1 MDFGITIVIRET
13 FNFVMVHLKKKF
25 NNVALKF
32 FFFFLIYLRCSRIK
46 IPTCFLFGKLGEKGE
61 AEDAQE
67 LKYLQNT
74 MAFEDTVPT
83 EYAFETQIVNL
94 AGETQE
100 LNIGDETQVLD
111 DPDWIYNMDT
121 QLLDD
126 FDNEVAIDSDSE
138 GEGTDR
144 TEVLDDI
151 DEQSDDGSVRSG
163 SGRLVDEE
171 KVQDTSLHEHDK
183 KGVMEQSDPL
193 ADKKQNPGDSLVYL
207 TIMKILF
214 KSNF

>member
-1 MDFGITIVIRET
+1 MFMDFGITIVIRET
-13 FNFVMVHLKKKF
+13 LNFVMVQLKKKF
-25 NNVALKF
+25 NNVVIN
-32 FFFFLIYLRCSRIK
+32 FFLIYLICSRIK

-61 AEDAQE
+61 AEDAEE

-83 EYAFETQIVNL
+83 EYAFETQ
-94 AGETQE
+94 E

-111 DPDWIYNMDT
+111 DPDCIYNMDT
-121 QLLDD
+121 QLLDE
-126 FDNEVAIDSDSE
+126 FDNEVAIGSDSE

-151 DEQSDDGSVRSG
+151 DEQSDDRSVSSG

-171 KVQDTSLHEHDK
+171 KVQDTSLREHDK

>member
-1 MDFGITIVIRET
+1 MFMDFGITIVIRET
-13 FNFVMVHLKKKF
+13 LNFVMVQLKKKF
-25 NNVALKF
+25 NNVAIN
-32 FFFFLIYLRCSRIK
+32 FFLIYLICSRIK

-61 AEDAQE
+61 AEDAEE

-83 EYAFETQIVNL
+83 EYAFETQ
-94 AGETQE
+94 E

-111 DPDWIYNMDT
+111 DPDCIYNMDT
-121 QLLDD
+121 QLLDE
-126 FDNEVAIDSDSE
+126 FDNEVAIGSDSE

-151 DEQSDDGSVRSG
+151 DEQSDDRSVSSG

-171 KVQDTSLHEHDK
+171 KVQDTSLREHDK

>member
-13 FNFVMVHLKKKF
+13 LNFVMVQLKKKF
-25 NNVALKF
+25 NNVVIN
-32 FFFFLIYLRCSRIK
+32 FFLIYLICSRIK

-61 AEDAQE
+61 AEDAEE

-83 EYAFETQIVNL
+83 EYAFETQ
-94 AGETQE
+94 E

-111 DPDWIYNMDT
+111 DPDCIYNMDT
-121 QLLDD
+121 QLLDE
-126 FDNEVAIDSDSE
+126 FDNEVAIGSDSE

-151 DEQSDDGSVRSG
+151 DEQSDDRSVSSG

-171 KVQDTSLHEHDK
+171 KVQDTSLREHDK